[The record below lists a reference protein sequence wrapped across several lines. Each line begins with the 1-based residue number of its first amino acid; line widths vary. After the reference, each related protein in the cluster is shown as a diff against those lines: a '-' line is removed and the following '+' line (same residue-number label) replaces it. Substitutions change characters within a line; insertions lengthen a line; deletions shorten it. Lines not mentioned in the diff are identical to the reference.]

1 MNDDEFLTEKE
12 REVVETYLLFSEA
25 FESLSKQYNHSVSEL
40 AGIMMGVVAI
50 KTRDDGWTE
59 EEFHELLDE
68 VKKVDW
74 KKRPRLT
81 VVK

>member
-1 MNDDEFLTEKE
+1 MNDEKFLTEKE
-12 REVVETYLLFSEA
+12 KEVVETYLLFSEA
-25 FESLSKQYNHSVSEL
+25 FDSVSKQYNHNVAEL
-40 AGIMMGVVAI
+40 AGILLGVVAI
-50 KTRDDGWTE
+50 KTRDDGWSE

>member
-50 KTRDDGWTE
+50 KVRDDGWTE
-59 EEFHELLDE
+59 EGFHDLLDE

>member
-74 KKRPRLT
+74 KKRPLS
-81 VVK
+81 

>member
-50 KTRDDGWTE
+50 KVRDDGWTE
-59 EEFHELLDE
+59 EEFHDLLDE

>member
-1 MNDDEFLTEKE
+1 MNDEEFLTEKE

-25 FESLSKQYNHSVSEL
+25 FDSLSKQYNHTISEL
-40 AGIMMGVVAI
+40 AGIMLGVVAI
-50 KTRDDGWTE
+50 KTRDDGWSE